1 MSRII
6 DCSIDEHVLSMYY
19 HRFFYTLLNRRV
31 HGIIDDRKGPV
42 GLTGVE
48 EAQPSEEEANQ
59 IPPGGLIEWT

>member
-1 MSRII
+1 
-6 DCSIDEHVLSMYY
+6 MYY